1 MLYCICYQS
10 SVGKK
15 MIYDLLNELDDREGV
30 TPLEYEVLNC
40 AR

>member
-1 MLYCICYQS
+1 
-10 SVGKK
+10 
-15 MIYDLLNELDDREGV
+15 MIYDLLNELDDNDESKGV